1 MNIPMNLTNKMK
13 MMERIKQIW
22 TQLETNSTAI
32 SGLFKLRYSD
42 TSRCDVF
49 LGLKFPET
57 YRMLILKAPLTIGKE
72 FNFRYEFRGL
82 KFEKIYDPEDST
94 SLLLNLVLVDKQFK
108 DVFDALVA
116 DVLSAVINE
125 TDIRA
130 ILKNYSNR
138 LIKWQSLFERF
149 KQPGLTP
156 EEQRGL
162 FGELFFL
169 RKFLQA
175 NSDFQNIITSWIGAE
190 KQIRDFQ
197 FGRWSVEVKTTHG
210 NNHQKIQISSERQLD
225 TTNLDNLF
233 VNHLSLDVRQQSGE
247 TLNQLVDAVTE
258 ILTRDFTALNQFR
271 NKLIEAGYFD
281 HHRSIYTDT
290 GYFIRQ
296 EVFYKVENA
305 FPRIEE
311 KDIRNGVGDV
321 KYSIIVSQASEF
333 VQSEQEVFQTLNF
346 DE

>member
-1 MNIPMNLTNKMK
+1 MNILRNLTSKMK
-13 MMERIKQIW
+13 TMERIKHIW
-22 TQLETNSTAI
+22 AQLEGNSAEVP
-32 SGLFKLRYSD
+32 GLFKLRYSE
-42 TSRCDVF
+42 TSKCNVF

-57 YRMLILKAPLTIGKE
+57 YRMLILRAPFATGRG
-72 FNFRYEFRGL
+72 FNFRYDFRGL
-82 KFEKIYDPEDST
+82 KFEKIYDPEDSQY
-94 SLLLNLVLVDKQFK
+94 LLLNLVLVDKQFK
-108 DVFDALVA
+108 DVFDALIA

-125 TDIRA
+125 AEIGV

-162 FGELFFL
+162 FGELSFL
-169 RKFLQA
+169 RKFLQTK
-175 NSDFQNIITSWIGAE
+175 SDFQNVITSWIGAE
-190 KQIRDFQ
+190 RQIRDFQ

-247 TLNQLVDAVTE
+247 NLNQIVDVITE
-258 ILTRDFTALNQFR
+258 ILTKDFAALNQFR
-271 NKLIEAGYFD
+271 NKLIEAGFFD
-281 HHRSIYTDT
+281 HHRSIYADT

-296 EVFYKVENA
+296 EIFYKVENA

-321 KYSIIVSQASEF
+321 KYSIIVSQASGY

-346 DE
+346 NE

>member
-1 MNIPMNLTNKMK
+1 
-13 MMERIKQIW
+13 MERIKQIW
-22 TQLETNSTAI
+22 SQLEANNSAVP
-32 SGLFKLRYSD
+32 GLFKLRYSD
-42 TSRCDVF
+42 TSKCDVF
-49 LGLKFPET
+49 LGVKFPET
-57 YRMLILKAPLTIGKE
+57 HRVLILKAPLTIGKE

-82 KFEKIYDPEDST
+82 KFDKIYDPDDSRYI
-94 SLLLNLVLVDKQFK
+94 LLNLVLVDKQFK
-108 DVFDALVA
+108 DVFDTLVA

-125 TDIRA
+125 TDIKV

-149 KQPGLTP
+149 KQQGLTL

-169 RKFLQA
+169 RKFLQT
-175 NSDFQNIITSWIGAE
+175 NSDFQNIVASWIGAE

-210 NNHQKIQISSERQLD
+210 NNHQKIHISSERQLD
-225 TTNLDNLF
+225 TRNLDYLF
-233 VNHLSLDVRQQSGE
+233 VNHISLDVRQQSGE

-271 NKLIEAGYFD
+271 NKLTEAGFFD
-281 HHRSIYTDT
+281 HHRSLYAET

-296 EVFYKVENA
+296 EVFYKVENM

-311 KDIRNGVGDV
+311 RDIRGGVGDV
-321 KYSIIVSQASEF
+321 KYSIVVSQCSDFIRAEE
-333 VQSEQEVFQTLNF
+333 VVFQTLRF
-346 DE
+346 E